1 MKIYMNNT
9 NQILEFLK
17 AELNSI
23 ASNDISIEDSNRIAS
38 ELLKKCNDIKTCLH
52 FLSLLKSNSKKTLSF
67 KKFASAY
74 LKNIYQGTPT
84 PTTKSQVIDTNPESS
99 NYNKA
104 SINKAWR
111 KFGEEEFNQDN
122 QNEKLTRQY
131 KENVKLRKLKFI
143 YVDNYG
149 SSFFWWHRKKN
160 LYNGGIKG
168 LVVCSWGVFVRYI
181 YWLFNCKGLSKFT
194 RPLEFNRHFD

>member
-1 MKIYMNNT
+1 MNNT

-74 LKNIYQGTPT
+74 LKNIYQGTSSP
-84 PTTKSQVIDTNPESS
+84 PTKSKVIDTNPESS

-104 SINKAWR
+104 STNKAWR
-111 KFGEEEFNQDN
+111 KFGEEELNQDS
-122 QNEKLTRQY
+122 QHEDKQPRAHTGQGAIFRPL
-131 KENVKLRKLKFI
+131 LS
-143 YVDNYG
+143 
-149 SSFFWWHRKKN
+149 SSFFTR
-160 LYNGGIKG
+160 
-168 LVVCSWGVFVRYI
+168 VCCFPYCFLGFF
-181 YWLFNCKGLSKFT
+181 L
-194 RPLEFNRHFD
+194 